1 MGSPFRR
8 YSTAVSAGSA
18 DTIFNRPSSP
28 PRNTISSKSRGK
40 LMGLLL
46 RRCFSAVSAGSGN
59 SSLKPSFRPKDT
71 ISSKPGENYVHSPF
85 RVDFPTYPVITIFK
99 EPSSLPRSTI
109 SSMSRENL
117 WTYAFGR
124 VSLDVPS
131 PLELDSRI

>member
-1 MGSPFRR
+1 MPQIFSRDRSCPSLYLR
-8 YSTAVSAGSA
+8 SHL
-18 DTIFNRPSSP
+18 TIHVLDCSFAYQNASSP
-28 PRNTISSKSRGK
+28 WGAGASKSIAAFHWA
-40 LMGLLL
+40 
-46 RRCFSAVSAGSGN
+46 RRQSIA
-59 SSLKPSFRPKDT
+59 FRPKDT

-85 RVDFPTYPVITIFK
+85 RGYFPTYPVITIFK